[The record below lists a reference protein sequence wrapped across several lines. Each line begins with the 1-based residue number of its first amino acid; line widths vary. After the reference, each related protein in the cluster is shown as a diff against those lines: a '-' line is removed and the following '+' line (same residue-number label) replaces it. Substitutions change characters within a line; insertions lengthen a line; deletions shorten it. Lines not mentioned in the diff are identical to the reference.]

1 MNVSILHIS
10 DLHRDPDNPISNQA
24 LLDSLENDRRRYS
37 GEENPAVRSP
47 DIIVV
52 SGDVIQGVSPGT
64 SKHEKKLQAQYG
76 EALAFLNKVTERF
89 LGGDKRRI
97 VIVPGN
103 HDVSACHFVGSVRRI
118 DLAPGRKKELVTQ
131 LFSPNSTLRWSWMDF
146 ELYEIE
152 KEQMY
157 ADRLAAFCDFYA
169 AFYDRKRIYSLNP
182 AEQFDVFDFPEFNLT
197 VVAFSSCHNNDIFN
211 KQGSIHPD
219 SIAAAGMRLREIKFD
234 NRLRM
239 AVWHHNTEGL
249 PLQSD
254 YMDPDV
260 LQNLIDRGFSLGFHG
275 HQHRPQF
282 LDTRFRHEGN
292 RRITVISAGTLCGG
306 ASARFARAYNLV
318 ELDTE
323 RRTGKLHV
331 REMQNDN
338 LLLPIWGR
346 RPLPPNIGSC
356 LEFEFEA
363 APEPVV
369 PPDLRTTTL
378 MEAQRL
384 HESGEYRL
392 AAEMLAEEAKVDDLA
407 RRLRFDCFVQLHD
420 DLGIIDNFDP
430 PKGVQE
436 AVRLMDALWAQGRR
450 ERLADLLGESAVAK
464 SGDGSIIDI
473 RKKYAARLKK

>member
-10 DLHRDPDNPISNQA
+10 DLHRDPGNPISNQA
-24 LLDSLENDRRRYS
+24 LLDSLENDRRRYA

-64 SKHEKKLQAQYG
+64 SEPENKLQAQYR
-76 EALAFLNKVTERF
+76 EALSFLNDLTKRF

-97 VIVPGN
+97 VVVPGN
-103 HDVSACHFVGSVRRI
+103 HDVSACHFAGSIKRI

-131 LFSPNSTLRWSWMDF
+131 LFSPNSILRWSWMDF

-152 KEQMY
+152 NERMY
-157 ADRLAAFCDFYA
+157 AERLAAFCDFYT
-169 AFYDRKRIYSLNP
+169 AFYDGKRVYSLNP
-182 AEQFDVFDFPEFNLT
+182 AEQFDMFDFPEFNLT
-197 VVAFSSCHNNDIFN
+197 VAAFSSCHNNDFFN
-211 KQGSIHPD
+211 KQGNIHPEC
-219 SIAAAGMRLREIKFD
+219 IATAGMRLREPKFD
-234 NRLRM
+234 NRLRL
-239 AVWHHNTEGL
+239 AIWHHNTEGL

-306 ASARFARAYNLV
+306 ASPRFARAYNLV
-318 ELDTE
+318 ELETE
-323 RRTGKLHV
+323 GRAGKLHV

-356 LEFEFEA
+356 LEFKFDA

-369 PPDLRTTTL
+369 PPDVRTATL
-378 MEAQRL
+378 MEAQKL
-384 HESGEYRL
+384 HESGEYRR
-392 AAEMLAEEAKVDDLA
+392 AAEVLAEEAKVDGLA

-420 DLGIIDNFDP
+420 DVGITENFDP
-430 PKGVQE
+430 PKGAEE

-450 ERLADLLGESAVAK
+450 ERLAKLLSEPVIAK
-464 SGDGSIIDI
+464 SSDGSVIEM